1 MGSELSVEMKI
12 MFSTLAVLIP
22 VLFFCYK
29 ALSKG
34 KNLSSEECIHYSI
47 FLFASSLIC
56 ALLNEGY
63 IDIINTVTQDFSNYK
78 YMEIIISNQ
87 HLLVEAITKGS
98 GDVSLEPFKKF
109 ITEEEQKRIDLL
121 IMPLNIIRMF
131 VSFFGFSLSAI
142 LLGFGLT
149 KSPPEINMI
158 VQNEVD
164 ERLTLLEKKTDHL
177 LKVLYCIL
185 GMMILFAVF
194 YLFDRYF

>member
-12 MFSTLAVLIP
+12 MLSTLGLLIP

-29 ALSKG
+29 TLSKG
-34 KNLSSEECIHYSI
+34 KNLSSEECIYYSI
-47 FLFASSLIC
+47 FLFASSLLC

-63 IDIINTVTQDFSNYK
+63 IEIIKTVTQDFSNYK

-98 GDVSLEPFKKF
+98 GDVSLETFKKF

-121 IMPLNIIRMF
+121 IIPLNIIRMF

-142 LLGFGLT
+142 LLGIGLT

-158 VQNEVD
+158 VQNEAA
-164 ERLTLLEKKTDHL
+164 ERLIRKRLTNHT
-177 LKVLYCIL
+177 YQ
-185 GMMILFAVF
+185 
-194 YLFDRYF
+194 Y